1 MRVLLTG
8 FEPFDGGASNP
19 SQRVVEA
26 LNETRIQDI
35 LVIGRV
41 LPVVF
46 ATVPATIEALL
57 DEIRPDAVI
66 SLGLASSDT
75 VIRLEWFGSNKISS
89 ERPDNAGVA
98 PQSQPIDLDGPAVRQ
113 STIDMKN
120 IAALLKAEKI
130 PLRLSF
136 NAGTHCCNLLLY
148 SLLSAIEA
156 RALSIQAGFIHLP
169 PESAMP
175 IEQMTKAVSIAISS
189 LDP

>member
-1 MRVLLTG
+1 
-8 FEPFDGGASNP
+8 
-19 SQRVVEA
+19 
-26 LNETRIQDI
+26 
-35 LVIGRV
+35 V

-46 ATVPATIEALL
+46 GTVPTTIEALL

-66 SLGLASSDT
+66 SLGLASNDT

-120 IAALLKAEKI
+120 IAAFLKAEKI

-148 SLLSAIEA
+148 SLLGAIET